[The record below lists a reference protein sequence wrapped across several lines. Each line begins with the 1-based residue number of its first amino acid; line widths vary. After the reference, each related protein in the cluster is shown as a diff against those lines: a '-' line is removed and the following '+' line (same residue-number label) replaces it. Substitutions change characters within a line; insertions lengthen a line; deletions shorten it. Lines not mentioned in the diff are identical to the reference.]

1 MRATQPPMPNSPHPE
16 EDAKHPSRRTR
27 VCSANAKSAG
37 SLAPRSEDGEKP
49 SPAVSKTCSQNLS
62 DSALQIL
69 PASGPGLYCPRPDER
84 GVQSRPK
91 LPMSGRRPRGRRRV
105 GSSTASHQ
113 ASQSRLRAGVFDPSW
128 LRGETNAA
136 GIASGHN
143 RRVQG
148 LIGKALTRCTGHHWQ
163 WSQGPWGFP
172 LGASISNSN
181 RHIGKKRPIGARATR
196 ASPQQCGTGLPKAVT
211 HAPRSLARGGRLKH
225 PRR

>member
-1 MRATQPPMPNSPHPE
+1 MLGERKECGITGSQVRGWRKTFARSFKDLLAKPVGQRPPDSTGLRA
-16 EDAKHPSRRTR
+16 
-27 VCSANAKSAG
+27 
-37 SLAPRSEDGEKP
+37 
-49 SPAVSKTCSQNLS
+49 
-62 DSALQIL
+62 
-69 PASGPGLYCPRPDER
+69 GLYCPRPDER
-84 GVQSRPK
+84 GVRSRPK
-91 LPMSGRRPRGRRRV
+91 LPMSGRRSRGRRRV

-181 RHIGKKRPIGARATR
+181 RHIGKKRPIGARATS

-211 HAPRSLARGGRLKH
+211 HAPRSIARGGRLRH